1 MARTKSATTASAPVA
16 EATAPASPETQ
27 DQVTLTGRLCA
38 DPVLRRTASGIAVTN
53 LRIAVNHPDGEA
65 TFHTAVAW
73 KRTAEVVAQFMK
85 KGRLVEVIGF
95 PRERT
100 WTGKDGTKRTST
112 EISAVR
118 VEFLSSQ
125 RTAQP
130 AAAAG
135 VGA

>member
-1 MARTKSATTASAPVA
+1 MARTKSATTASTPAA
-16 EATAPASPETQ
+16 EASAPASSETQ

-38 DPVLRRTASGIAVTN
+38 DPILRRTASGIAVTN

-85 KGRLVEVIGF
+85 KGRLVEVTGL
-95 PRERT
+95 PQERT
-100 WTGKDGTKRTST
+100 WTGKDGNQRTST
-112 EISAVR
+112 EINAFR
-118 VEFLSSQ
+118 VEFLSRQ
-125 RTAQP
+125 RTAQQE
-130 AAAAG
+130 